1 MSSRRVAVA
10 TSPYPSRHR
19 TPSYRSAAADPAPP
33 TTLTHPAPQQE
44 AAAHAKKVAQ
54 RDKQW
59 AVGAKDTSKTEAAS
73 ANADDK
79 ARAAAEK
86 KALIEKESGG
96 SSGPTKK

>member
-1 MSSRRVAVA
+1 
-10 TSPYPSRHR
+10 
-19 TPSYRSAAADPAPP
+19 
-33 TTLTHPAPQQE
+33 
-44 AAAHAKKVAQ
+44 
-54 RDKQW
+54 
-59 AVGAKDTSKTEAAS
+59 VGAKDTSKTEAAS